1 MKIDTE
7 ASIPAETHR
16 LFGSTLAQTARQWR
30 RAVDRKL
37 EPYGLT
43 EATWL
48 PLIHVA
54 RAPGPVRQKD
64 LAESL
69 ALDSSSVVRLLDNL
83 QAAGL
88 IERREGTDRRT
99 KDIHLTALGR
109 TTVERVEGISRE
121 VRERALV
128 GVRDDDIE
136 KVYELLEQICT
147 ALAPVAR
154 GDDQ

>member
-1 MKIDTE
+1 MKIDTQ
-7 ASIPAETHR
+7 PAMPTDLRR
-16 LFGSTLAQTARQWR
+16 LFGPMLAQTARQWR

-37 EPYGLT
+37 EPFGLT

-54 RAPGPVRQKD
+54 RASGPVRQKQ
-64 LAESL
+64 LAVSL

-83 QAAGL
+83 QSAGL

-99 KDIHLTALGR
+99 KDIHLTKLGR

-121 VRERALV
+121 VREQALIAV
-128 GVRDDDIE
+128 SDADIE

-147 ALAPVAR
+147 ALALVGQGNDR
-154 GDDQ
+154 

>member
-1 MKIDTE
+1 M
-7 ASIPAETHR
+7 PADAHR
-16 LFGSTLAQTARQWR
+16 LFGSMLAQTARQWR

-37 EPYGLT
+37 EPFGLT

-54 RAPGPVRQKD
+54 RASGPVRQKA
-64 LAESL
+64 LADSL
-69 ALDSSSVVRLLDNL
+69 ALDGSSVVRLLLNL
-83 QAAGL
+83 QLAGL

-109 TTVERVEGISRE
+109 TTVERVEGIARE
-121 VRERALV
+121 VREQALV
-128 GVRDDDIE
+128 GVRDEDIE

-147 ALAPVAR
+147 ALAPVGQG
-154 GDDQ
+154 GDRR

>member
-128 GVRDDDIE
+128 GVSDDDIE